1 MPPDRAAHTRDG
13 LRLLALLA
21 LAAVLRLWALDQVP
35 RGFYFDESAV
45 VVEAR
50 CLRET
55 GHDLRGNA
63 WPFFARA
70 LDDWKDP
77 LLVWG
82 TALTGPLLGD
92 DVAGARRWL
101 ALVGVGAVAATWWL
115 GRELFGACSR
125 APLLAAGL
133 LALSPWHLQFSR
145 IAWQA
150 GTLVLVQTLALAALL
165 RADRLSRTGARA
177 PLAFAL
183 GGALWGLVLW
193 TYSPAKLWVPLLGA
207 VFLGL
212 TLARDRRWPWS
223 GAATAAALLGFA
235 LTAGPFL
242 AAYLGHR
249 EAIDLR
255 LRELSLLGGPRP
267 VEAVLRGYLSHLSFK
282 FLVLEGDSN
291 QRHSPPGVG
300 QLLWVELPLLLVGL
314 WSLWARARGDPRAGG
329 APLDALRARL
339 LLAWLLLA
347 PALGAFTAGAP
358 HATRTIAALPAVQL
372 VAAAGALALLR
383 AAASRRGA
391 SLVLQ
396 LCVTASALLAVRAV
410 LVTAPRKTDPGWWR
424 PELRR
429 VVDRA
434 VELAAGAPSPAG
446 GPAIVFLPETGV
458 TWSDWLYLQDVPPSV
473 LQAHAAETRGD
484 ELVYDPFDRDGKF
497 WFAGAAFP
505 TPGGR
510 PAPIAPGAVIVEG
523 PGDKPPPRGSRLLA
537 ADTSARYW
545 RAP

>member
-1 MPPDRAAHTRDG
+1 MKDVGDDG
-13 LRLLALLA
+13 QRERLRLVALLF
-21 LAAVLRLWALDQVP
+21 LAAVLRLWALDDVP
-35 RGFYFDESAV
+35 RGFFFDESAL

-55 GHDLRGNA
+55 GHDLRGNP
-63 WPFFARA
+63 WPFFTRA

-92 DVAGARRWL
+92 DVRGARRWL
-101 ALVGVGAVAATWWL
+101 ALVGIGAVAATWWL
-115 GRELFGACSR
+115 GRELFGARSR

-165 RADRLSRTGARA
+165 RADRLSRTARGGA

-207 VFLGL
+207 VLLGL
-212 TLARDRRWPWS
+212 AVLRDRRWPWS
-223 GAATAAALLGFA
+223 GRATVAGLLGFA

-255 LRELSLLGGPRP
+255 LRELSLLGKPHP

-282 FLVLEGDSN
+282 FLVLEGDPN

-314 WSLWARARGDPRAGG
+314 WSLWGRARGAAQG
-329 APLDALRARL
+329 AFGPRL

-347 PALGAFTAGAP
+347 PVLGAFTTGAP
-358 HATRTIAALPAVQL
+358 HATRTIPALPAVQL

-396 LCVTASALLAVRAV
+396 LCLTASAVVAVRAV
-410 LVTAPRKTDPGWWR
+410 LVTAPRRTDPGWWR

-434 VELAAGAPSPAG
+434 VELAAGAPISSAAR

-458 TWSDWLYLQDVPPSV
+458 TWVDWLYLQDVPPSL
-473 LQAHAAETRGD
+473 LQAHAVETRGD
-484 ELVYDPFDRDGKF
+484 ELRYDPFDRDGKF

-505 TPGGR
+505 VPGGR

-523 PGDKPPPRGSRLLA
+523 PGDKAPPRGSRLLA